1 MFSETV
7 DGGNKA
13 FSYNN
18 ALLLKVKRF
27 RLPKNPAEEVVLK
40 KRGCAEK
47 IGGCGFLVRLNLN
60 DIYLFN
66 FCLVITIL

>member
-40 KRGCAEK
+40 TVDCRRRINGC
-47 IGGCGFLVRLNLN
+47 IGLVGLNLN
-60 DIYLFN
+60 DFYLFN